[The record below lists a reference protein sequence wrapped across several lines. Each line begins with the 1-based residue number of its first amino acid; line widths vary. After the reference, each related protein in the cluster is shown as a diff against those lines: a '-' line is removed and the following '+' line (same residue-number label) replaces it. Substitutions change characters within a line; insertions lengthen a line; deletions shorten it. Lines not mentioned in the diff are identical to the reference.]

1 MGAVQ
6 LHAVDALLSILAG
19 YERAVQ
25 EDKPVRL
32 STVRPPG
39 FG

>member
-6 LHAVDALLSILAG
+6 LHAVAALLSILAA
-19 YERAVQ
+19 YERAAQ
-25 EDKPVRL
+25 EDKPARL

-39 FG
+39 FD